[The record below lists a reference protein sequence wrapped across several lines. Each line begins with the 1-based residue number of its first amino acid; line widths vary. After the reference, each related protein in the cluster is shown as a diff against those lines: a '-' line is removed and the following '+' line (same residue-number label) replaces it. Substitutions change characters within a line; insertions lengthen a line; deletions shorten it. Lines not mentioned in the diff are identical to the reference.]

1 MSLEHLARVRAT
13 ANSGKPI
20 LSPSGWPSHALIQTA
35 WPDLAGYFSLVRG
48 FNSRTLTYE
57 SDAVRAFS
65 AIIDVF
71 SRSFRGGFLFGI
83 PEFVFDVGLLWSANK
98 PLKRRK
104 SFPSWSWVGWS
115 GETDLVSHEIWQPE
129 PWSDTKVHIWPAV
142 VWEKRHGE
150 SSTYVRIDN
159 SYHLYQSM
167 ADNDLEADLPPGRFR
182 KEGVFSHYTIQD
194 QKFLYPFPIAAGPS
208 APAIDVWSPLLK
220 CQANRCVLFLGR
232 PCDDTGLDESHECLV
247 IELKDKN
254 GAQVGVIESGFTDE
268 KDYIQGE
275 PCSILAISEG
285 RAKRSKEDDDEWED
299 FPSMWQVFNEMD
311 LIPELQNEDYYNFY
325 NVLWIEREKGISYRK
340 ALGRVVKA
348 AWERQNLQS
357 ARIILGWL
365 VVIGAKTL
373 LFLKAE
379 GKRVQTV

>member
-194 QKFLYPFPIAAGPS
+194 QKFLHPFPIAAGPS

-220 CQANRCVLFLGR
+220 CQAKRCVLFLGR

-357 ARIILGWL
+357 ARIILG
-365 VVIGAKTL
+365 
-373 LFLKAE
+373 
-379 GKRVQTV
+379 